1 MNVMGKD
8 VKVVSIEEINEERL
22 YFEYN
27 HDRSLEILKQLEP
40 QLTPREKVVLKLI
53 LDGKKL
59 KDIAKVLKIS
69 KPRVTAIKKQIL
81 KKLKFRC

>member
-1 MNVMGKD
+1 VLVRRD
-8 VKVVSIEEINEERL
+8 VRVVSIEEISEERL

>member
-1 MNVMGKD
+1 VRRD
-8 VKVVSIEEINEERL
+8 VRVVSIEEISEERL

>member
-1 MNVMGKD
+1 MLVRRD
-8 VKVVSIEEINEERL
+8 VRVVSIEEISEERL

>member
-1 MNVMGKD
+1 MLTRRD